1 MKNIILLSILTIF
14 FGLNIS
20 AQVVED
26 NEQKEEKKREKKEK
40 SDEIQTIF
48 GRVDSYGGYGAISLN
63 YTTINKT
70 DALMIGGKAAWVVG
84 HNMAFGVGGYG
95 FFSDY
100 MWDTTLSLNTNYQG
114 GYGGFYIEPIIL
126 PKFPAH
132 ISIPIF
138 IGVGGI
144 AYVSD
149 LNLDD
154 NNWEDAVED
163 NTAFVIIEPGV
174 ELEMNMFKYFR
185 MAFGVYYRYTSDLNL
200 DYSEPDILQ
209 GLSYGVTL
217 KLGKF

>member
-1 MKNIILLSILTIF
+1 MKKIILLSILAAFVAT
-14 FGLNIS
+14 NIS
-20 AQVVED
+20 AQDDED
-26 NEQKEEKKREKKEK
+26 SNVNRREKKEK
-40 SDEIQTIF
+40 NDEIQTIF
-48 GRVDSYGGYGAISLN
+48 GKVDSYGGYGAITMG
-63 YTTINKT
+63 YTQINDA
-70 DALMIGGKAAWVVG
+70 DALIIGGKGAWVVG
-84 HNMAFGVGGYG
+84 HNMAFGVGGSG
-95 FFSDY
+95 FFTDY
-100 MWDTTLSLNTNYQG
+100 MWDTALNLNTNYQG
-114 GYGGFYIEPIIL
+114 GYGGFFIEPILL

-132 ISIPIF
+132 ISIPVF

-149 LNLDD
+149 LNLET

-174 ELEMNMFKYFR
+174 ELEMNLFKYFR

-200 DYSEPDILQ
+200 EYSKPDILQ